1 MAQIRASL
9 RGNSSSESK
18 TKKEPLEE
26 VVQWHKEPMVNQGLG
41 NLGHTRTHTHIEMR
55 HLVRYLLI
63 IIMLE
68 DTHSHRWLV
77 VLVAR
82 EL

>member
-26 VVQWHKEPMVNQGLG
+26 VVQWHKGPMVNQGLG
-41 NLGHTRTHTHIEMR
+41 NLGHTRTHTHRDAALSKI
-55 HLVRYLLI
+55 LI
-63 IIMLE
+63 NMIMLE
-68 DTHSHRWLV
+68 DTHVGS
-77 VLVAR
+77 
-82 EL
+82 